1 MEERGLVI
9 TKDYILKLE
18 LGKKIKVAVNLP
30 LASITKLS
38 ISPEARN
45 QVLVMSFN
53 AKGQNDFV
61 MSFVDNEDLIGELI
75 GTLSS
80 IYQKKLGRN
89 LEIYTSNILTA
100 QTGKNYKTIS
110 VSGPSGPNSTFF
122 ANKDGTITYSGW
134 IFWLIVNERLCHV
147 FLFLQL
153 FDENIVFTLL
163 YASS

>member
-61 MSFVDNEDLIGELI
+61 MSFVVP
-75 GTLSS
+75 TL
-80 IYQKKLGRN
+80 
-89 LEIYTSNILTA
+89 
-100 QTGKNYKTIS
+100 
-110 VSGPSGPNSTFF
+110 
-122 ANKDGTITYSGW
+122 
-134 IFWLIVNERLCHV
+134 
-147 FLFLQL
+147 
-153 FDENIVFTLL
+153 
-163 YASS
+163 